1 MFWII
6 HLDFLISFHYTKSN
20 DRKLIHN
27 MFTKRQ
33 KQVLDFVTDYKM
45 RKGYAPALDEI
56 QKKFKFASVST
67 AHFHVSRLR
76 DLGYL
81 TREEN
86 KPRSINIVSREIM
99 VKIPLLGAIAAGQPI
114 EAIQDK
120 EIIAVPKSKIP
131 ISSEVYAL
139 RVVGDSMV
147 DENIHNGDIVLVR
160 HQETAENGQK
170 VVALINNHEATL
182 KKFYQESGHIRLQPA
197 NKNMEP
203 LIFRNGRD
211 VSIQGVVLDV
221 IRDIGISITEITL
234 PQTVQ
239 QTDKKSSPHF
249 EAENILI
256 YKDNILKINSIPNNS
271 VDLIVTS
278 PPYNVDIHYNSH
290 ADDLSYED
298 YLEFTRKWIKKCFDL
313 TKSEGRFLLNIPL
326 DKNKGGQKS
335 VGADITK
342 IAKDIGWKYHSTII
356 WNEGN
361 ISRRTAWGSFMS
373 ASAPYVIAPVELI
386 LVLYKDSWKKTGG
399 SRKNDITKKE
409 FMDWTNGVWTF
420 NGQSKKGAGGH
431 PAPFPIEL
439 PRRCIKLFSFIGD
452 TVLDPFLGSG
462 STLIASYLHGRK
474 GIGVEI
480 DEKYCDIAIDRLC
493 NEAKVNQGNLLK

>member
-1 MFWII
+1 
-6 HLDFLISFHYTKSN
+6 LIEK
-20 DRKLIHN
+20 
-27 MFTKRQ
+27 
-33 KQVLDFVTDYKM
+33 
-45 RKGYAPALDEI
+45 
-56 QKKFKFASVST
+56 T
-67 AHFHVSRLR
+67 ANL
-76 DLGYL
+76 
-81 TREEN
+81 
-86 KPRSINIVSREIM
+86 
-99 VKIPLLGAIAAGQPI
+99 VKIPLLGTIAAGQPI

-120 EIIAVPKSKIP
+120 ETIAIPQSKLP
-131 ISSEVYAL
+131 RSGEFYAL
-139 RVVGDSMV
+139 RVVGNSMI
-147 DENIHNGDIVLVR
+147 DEGVNNGDVVLVK
-160 HQETAENGQK
+160 QQTVAENGQK
-170 VVALINNHEATL
+170 VVALIDNHEATL
-182 KKFYQESGHIRLQPA
+182 KKFYKERGHIRLQPA
-197 NKNMEP
+197 NKSMEP

-211 VSIQGVVLDV
+211 VSIQGIVLDV
-221 IRDIGISITEITL
+221 IQNINIPATEAVL
-234 PQTVQ
+234 PKTFQ
-239 QTDKKSSPHF
+239 QMDKKGPPYF
-249 EAENILI
+249 AADNILI
-256 YKDNILKINSIPNNS
+256 YKDDILKVSTIPNNS
-271 VDLIVTS
+271 IDLIVTS

-290 ADDLSYED
+290 ADDLTYEA
-298 YLEFTRKWIKKCFDL
+298 YLEFTQKWIRKCFDL

-399 SRKNDITKKE
+399 SRENDITKKE

-474 GIGVEI
+474 GIGVDI
-480 DEKYCDIAIDRLC
+480 DAKYCDIAINRLQQ
-493 NEAKVNQGNLLK
+493 EAKVNQSSLLK